1 MIAGDATLVVEL
13 GPEAFRITGV
23 SKGRHLRAEHADPFR
38 RSIERFLDAAAAG
51 KPDGVFC
58 TPRDALQTLKVVE
71 ACERA
76 LATGDRVALNQ

>member
-23 SKGRHLRAEHADPFR
+23 SKGRHLIAEHADPFR
-38 RSIERFLDAAAAG
+38 RSIERFFAAAAAG

-58 TPRDALQTLKVVE
+58 TPHDALETLKVVE

-76 LATGDRVALNQ
+76 LATGARVAPN